1 MLSTLGVLLAFVLIV
16 TLRVRNIDFSISI
29 LIGSLII
36 ALTSE
41 APIDVI
47 VKATRQTILDPNTI
61 NLTFAVALITVLGY
75 SLKETSL
82 MTEMI
87 EGLRSILP
95 TRILLAIIPAMFGL
109 LTLPGGALMS
119 APFNEPEAKRLGLK
133 PEHKTYINVWFRHLW
148 YWASPLSPVAILAS
162 NLANFNLNSFL
173 ATQLPILV
181 ITLAIGFLMSSN
193 FIHNVGYSSH
203 GANGLP
209 EVIKGITPIVLSV
222 VISAF
227 GFPSWLALAIGV
239 AVLYII
245 RKVPLERALKMIQS
259 GVRWDLAVAVVSML
273 FFRFVVESSGSVQTV
288 FQSFEELGVP
298 LIVILIIIPLL
309 VGSISG
315 TPTMGIGI
323 IFPLLIPLL
332 GNYNVYVV
340 SIIYVGLI
348 CGYIASPMH
357 LCLVLTNNYYR
368 SELRKVYKHL
378 VPSVVVLYVLAM
390 TYYLFMNGGVPF

>member
-173 ATQLPILV
+173 AAQLPILV

-259 GVRWDLAVAVVSML
+259 VVRWDLAVAVVSML